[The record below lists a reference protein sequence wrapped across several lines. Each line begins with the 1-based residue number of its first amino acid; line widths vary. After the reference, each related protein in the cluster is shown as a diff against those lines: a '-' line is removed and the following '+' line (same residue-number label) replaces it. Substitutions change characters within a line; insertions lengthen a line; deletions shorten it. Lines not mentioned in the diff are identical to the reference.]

1 MTYCVDCGRQ
11 IPDDAL
17 ICSHCG
23 TRVAGESAES
33 NVQPVTAPSAVPWH
47 SVPMLILSN
56 LVPLVGVWFFGWSRW
71 SIVFLYWMESAV
83 IGIYTILKM
92 IMAKGVAKKPVTGL
106 GRLRLFLI
114 VFFMIHFGGFMMVH
128 LALLTGAHMLI
139 TTIAGTGESTSSM
152 FSIMLSGG
160 LSMFLSH
167 GVSFVMNY
175 WLGGEYE
182 RVTPSE
188 VMISPYPRIILMQF
202 VSFFSFVLFAP
213 EVVMVLFKTVFDII
227 GHMLERRMF
236 RKR

>member
-1 MTYCVDCGRQ
+1 
-11 IPDDAL
+11 
-17 ICSHCG
+17 
-23 TRVAGESAES
+23 
-33 NVQPVTAPSAVPWH
+33 
-47 SVPMLILSN
+47 
-56 LVPLVGVWFFGWSRW
+56 
-71 SIVFLYWMESAV
+71 MESAV